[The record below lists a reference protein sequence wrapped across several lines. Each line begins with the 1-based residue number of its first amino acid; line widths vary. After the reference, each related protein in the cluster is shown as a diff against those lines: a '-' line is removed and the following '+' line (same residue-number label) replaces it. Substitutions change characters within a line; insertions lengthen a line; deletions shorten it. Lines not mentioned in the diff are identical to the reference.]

1 MNISDANT
9 LTDLLETVRS
19 IRPSTLFS
27 LPSWKKYVIPV
38 ALGYIVLCRAL
49 RYRGEKR
56 LRRRMGFPEGCGRE
70 ALSRMTNDQAQQIIK
85 YLAANEFPEF
95 HVTSLQ
101 FGLFKVSELSIFTS
115 QYYKC
120 SLLHADVRC

>member
-1 MNISDANT
+1 
-9 LTDLLETVRS
+9 
-19 IRPSTLFS
+19 
-27 LPSWKKYVIPV
+27 
-38 ALGYIVLCRAL
+38 
-49 RYRGEKR
+49 
-56 LRRRMGFPEGCGRE
+56 
-70 ALSRMTNDQAQQIIK
+70 MTNDQAQQIIK